1 VTRVVIEIL
10 LGLVAMLQIKRESQ
24 MPLEDLQELDSQI
37 KSQLKGVL

>member
-1 VTRVVIEIL
+1 MEIL
-10 LGLVAMLQIKRESQ
+10 WGLVAMLQIKRESQ